1 MLLASVVLCLVC
13 LALSIEIGKEN
24 TYQVTYFCRVRL
36 ILILNSTA
44 ALIRKLHKLRPSFL
58 SPALFT
64 PVFSSLVNI
73 QCCILASPSLSLSTF
88 CLVYQLARK
97 KCSKSDFTDV
107 HGTDNVTYSC
117 ELHCN
122 RVPSFGTTADERP
135 SRLPKSI
142 YTVPIRA
149 QNLNFKNEII
159 SIEF

>member
-1 MLLASVVLCLVC
+1 MLLAFVVLCLVC

-36 ILILNSTA
+36 ILILISTA
-44 ALIRKLHKLRPSFL
+44 ALTKITQTSSIILESCTVHSRIFVVGEYPMLHFSQSVFIIIDIL
-58 SPALFT
+58 SGISAG
-64 PVFSSLVNI
+64 
-73 QCCILASPSLSLSTF
+73 A
-88 CLVYQLARK
+88 K

-122 RVPSFGTTADERP
+122 RVPSFGMTGDARP

>member
-1 MLLASVVLCLVC
+1 MFSLFSTKHRDWK
-13 LALSIEIGKEN
+13 GKHISSD
-24 TYQVTYFCRVRL
+24 L
-36 ILILNSTA
+36 
-44 ALIRKLHKLRPSFL
+44 FL
-58 SPALFT
+58 SRKINPNSELHRCTYTKITQTSSIILESCTVHSRIFVVGEY
-64 PVFSSLVNI
+64 PMLHFSQSVFI
-73 QCCILASPSLSLSTF
+73 IIDILSGISAG
-88 CLVYQLARK
+88 AK

-107 HGTDNVTYSC
+107 HRADNVTYSY

-122 RVPSFGTTADERP
+122 RVPSFGMTADVRP